1 MIRIDTSELTAL
13 AADLGRVPLK
23 VAREIP
29 AVVTKGALN
38 IKDQLRSD
46 LAGSQH
52 FKGASH
58 TVGFDLLD
66 GGFAAEIG
74 PSSEAGSPGNIA
86 NIAYFGGSQGG
97 GGSVADPRVALEA
110 EAEKFE
116 TALADVVAKAFP

>member
-1 MIRIDTSELTAL
+1 MIRIDASELTVF
-13 AADLGRVPLK
+13 AAELGRVPLK

-38 IKDQLRSD
+38 IKEQLRED

-52 FKGASH
+52 FKGAARS
-58 TVGFDLLD
+58 VSFDVLD
-66 GGFAAEIG
+66 SGFAAEIG

-86 NIAYFGGSQGG
+86 NIAYFGGSHGG
-97 GGSVADPRVALEA
+97 GGTVADPRVALEA

-116 TALADVVAKAFP
+116 SALAAVVAKAFP

>member
-29 AVVTKGALN
+29 AVVTKGAMN

-46 LAGSQH
+46 LAGSIH
-52 FKGASH
+52 FKGASRS
-58 TVGFDLLD
+58 VGFDVLD

-86 NIAYFGGSQGG
+86 NIAYFGGSHGG
-97 GGSVADPRVALEA
+97 GGTVADPRIALDA
-110 EAEKFE
+110 EAPKFE
-116 TALADVVAKAFP
+116 SALAAVVAKALS